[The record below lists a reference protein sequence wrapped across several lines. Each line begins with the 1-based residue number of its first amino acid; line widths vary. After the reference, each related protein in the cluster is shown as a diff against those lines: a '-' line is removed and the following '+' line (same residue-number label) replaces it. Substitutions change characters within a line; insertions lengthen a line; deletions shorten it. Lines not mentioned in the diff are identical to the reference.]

1 MKKLCIL
8 LCLLLPMLLL
18 AACKGNDTPP
28 DKENPKKEGIVL
40 SVGSE
45 MAMGVGETRQ
55 INAINT
61 KNDSQMT
68 NVLWT
73 SDNEAVATVDFSGI
87 VTGVSDG
94 EANIT
99 ATSVDGKFNASCKV
113 TVSSVLTGIAFE
125 TPSIELEKGSQATLN
140 VVLTPANITD
150 VALTWMTGDLNVVE
164 VDNGVVTAVG
174 NGATS
179 IMVSADG
186 GKFTTA
192 CTVTVVTNVTEV
204 TMDEQMA
211 FMNKGD
217 IKQLTVTVAPADSND
232 PELLWESSNPSVATV
247 DASGNVTAIAG
258 GTTVITATSYN
269 GISDSC
275 NVVVTSP
282 VTGVTLD
289 KEEVVINLGETYR
302 LVATV
307 SPSDA
312 TNSDVAWE
320 SSDLSVVNVRIDGT
334 LIALKT
340 GTVNITATT
349 VDGFKTAVC
358 KVTVVNAVTELKFAE
373 SGSDLEVGKTLQLVP
388 TYAPKDADVPTL
400 TWTSSDP
407 TVATVAE
414 DGTVTAVKI
423 GSATITA
430 TTENGVSAEYKLNVV
445 ALEVPIEK
453 IVVDTFLNLKI
464 AKPVKFTV
472 SLLPTNTTETYTIKV
487 DKPSIVRLNND
498 GTLTPLKDGVATIT
512 VTSKS
517 GKVTAEC
524 IVNVEALTDT
534 ERAQYEQEY
543 NDKKAKL
550 DQEHE
555 KNEGDIT
562 AKFDAEIAS
571 IDATIQKLSIT
582 SKADYDTKYADLK
595 GRLDEAQKALDE
607 MTAQGNQELINAYT
621 ATRDALQ
628 AQLNTLDA
636 DLKTFNLLDKSR
648 SDQETNKNNELKSEE
663 DRYKKA
669 LEALKEEY
677 AFLF

>member
-18 AACKGNDTPP
+18 AACKRNDTPP
-28 DKENPKKEGIVL
+28 DEGKAKKEGITL

-68 NVLWT
+68 NVLWN
-73 SDNEAVATVDFSGI
+73 SDNESVASVDFSGM
-87 VTGVSDG
+87 VTGISDG
-94 EANIT
+94 EANII

-125 TPSIELEKGSQATLN
+125 TPSVELEKGTQTTLN
-140 VVLTPANITD
+140 VALTPANITG
-150 VALTWMTGDLNVVE
+150 VALTWMTGDPNVVE
-164 VDNGVVTAVG
+164 VDNGVVDAVG
-174 NGATS
+174 NGTTS

-192 CTVTVVTNVTEV
+192 CTVTVVTNVTGV

-217 IKQLTVTVAPADSND
+217 TKQLTVTIAPADSND

-247 DASGNVTAIAG
+247 DDKGNVTASAG

-282 VTGVTLD
+282 VTDVTLD
-289 KEEVVINLGETYR
+289 IEELVLNLGQTYR

-307 SPSDA
+307 APSDA
-312 TNSDVAWE
+312 TNPNVVWD
-320 SSDLSVVNVRIDGT
+320 SSDLSVVNVRSDGT
-334 LIALKT
+334 LIPQKAGKVDI
-340 GTVNITATT
+340 TVTT

-358 KVTVVNAVTELKFAE
+358 KVSVVNAVTGISFTE
-373 SGSDLEVGKTLQLVP
+373 SGSDLEVGKTLQLTP
-388 TYAPKDADVPTL
+388 TYAPEDADPPKL
-400 TWTSSDP
+400 TWQSSDP
-407 TVATVAE
+407 DIATVSE

-423 GSATITA
+423 GTATITVTA
-430 TTENGVSAEYKLNVV
+430 ENGVSAEYKLNVV

-453 IVVDTFLNLKI
+453 IVVDSFLSLKI

-487 DKPSIVRLNND
+487 DKPSIVRINND
-498 GTLTPLKDGVATIT
+498 GTLTPLKDGVAKIT
-512 VTSKS
+512 VSSKS

-524 IVNVEALTDT
+524 VVNVEALTDA
-534 ERAQYEQEY
+534 ERAQYQQEY

-555 KNEGDIT
+555 KNESDIT
-562 AKFDAEIAS
+562 AKFDAEIDK
-571 IDATIQKLSIT
+571 INATIQKLSIS

-595 GRLDEAQKALDE
+595 RRLDEAQKALDD
-607 MTAQGNQELINAYT
+607 MTAQGNQELVNAYT
-621 ATRDALQ
+621 ATCNALQ
-628 AQLNTLDA
+628 TQLNTLDA

-648 SDQETNKNNELKSEE
+648 SDQETNKKNELKSEE
-663 DRYKKA
+663 DRYEKA
-669 LEALKEEY
+669 LDTLKEEY